1 MVKAWTL
8 LPPGL
13 IWDLLRKVPFATK
26 RADNITSLSLA
37 TREEI
42 IVCQLVSCCLFRA
55 GRRVVINLKLL
66 IMILILILILLLVGL
81 SLRKKKTKTA
91 GTMTRA
97 TSKRSH
103 TRGRA
108 CTWSPPVVL
117 AETAQRATWR
127 EGPRRRGLVSRF
139 LGMIQMIPQQRCYS
153 SLRQCTFSPRE
164 LLFSQKGGNIS
175 IRRPRGAQMRLLV
188 EALQRNMLT
197 LKI

>member
-1 MVKAWTL
+1 MVKAWTP

-42 IVCQLVSCCLFRA
+42 TVCQPVSCCLCRT
-55 GRRVVINLKLL
+55 GRRVVI
-66 IMILILILILLLVGL
+66 IMIQILILILLLVGL

-97 TSKRSH
+97 TSERSH
-103 TRGRA
+103 TRGQA
-108 CTWSPPVVL
+108 CTWSPPAVL
-117 AETAQRATWR
+117 AETAQQATWR

-139 LGMIQMIPQQRCYS
+139 LGMIQTIPQQRCCS
-153 SLRQCTFSPRE
+153 SLQQCTFSLRE
-164 LLFSQKGGNIS
+164 LLFVISKNSKKGGNIS